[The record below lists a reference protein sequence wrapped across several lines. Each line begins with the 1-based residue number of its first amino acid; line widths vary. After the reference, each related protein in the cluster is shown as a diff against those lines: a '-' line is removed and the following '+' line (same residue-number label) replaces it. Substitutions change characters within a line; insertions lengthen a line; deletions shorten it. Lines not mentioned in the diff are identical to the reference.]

1 MGESYNELMAEAG
14 LLLNRGRLAQALM
27 TCETWRNEGRVSDID
42 AALVAARVNLDA
54 ARPSQ
59 ALEKILEVADTETD
73 NLQVD
78 LVRGLC
84 LFELVRFPEALAT
97 LKSVIRRSPEQSDAQ
112 YIVGLI
118 HELERRDDLA
128 QPYFRMARQLNPDE
142 YMPRVD
148 YSKAVFSEILHQAVA
163 GLPEESARAL
173 QRFPIVVS
181 DLPNIPDLERLR
193 PRVSPRALAMILGG
207 DASNPV
213 IQRRPCLMLF
223 KVSIER
229 TFRDVPLMVTGIRR
243 TVIREFAEA
252 MGLDTD
258 DPGS

>member
-1 MGESYNELMAEAG
+1 MGDSYTELMAEAG

-27 TCETWRNEGRVSDID
+27 TCETWHNEGRVSKVD
-42 AALVAARVNLDA
+42 ASLVAARVNLDA
-54 ARPSQ
+54 ARPAQ
-59 ALEKILEVADTETD
+59 ALEKILEVSDLDTD
-73 NLQVD
+73 HVQVD

-84 LFELVRFPEALAT
+84 LFELVQFPEALAT
-97 LKSVIRRSPEQSDAQ
+97 LKSVVRRSPQEADAH

-118 HELERRDDLA
+118 HELARRDDLA
-128 QPYFRMARQLNPDE
+128 EPFFRQDRQLNPDE

-148 YSKAVFSEILHQAVA
+148 YSKSVFSEILHQAVA

-173 QRFPIVVS
+173 QRYPIVVS

-207 DASNPV
+207 DPANPV

-229 TFRDVPLMVTGIRR
+229 TFRDVGMMVTGIRR

-252 MGLDTD
+252 MGLEGD
-258 DPGS
+258 DPDS

>member
-1 MGESYNELMAEAG
+1 MGESYTELMAEAG

-27 TCETWRNEGRVSDID
+27 TCETWRNEGRVSPVD

-59 ALEKILEVADTETD
+59 ALEKILEVAEADTEH
-73 NLQVD
+73 LQVD

-97 LKSVIRRSPEQSDAQ
+97 LKSVIRRAPEQSDAQ
-112 YIVGLI
+112 YVVGLI
-118 HELERRDDLA
+118 HELQRRDDLA
-128 QPYFRMARQLNPDE
+128 DPYFRMARQLNPDE

-148 YSKAVFSEILHQAVA
+148 YSKSVFSEILHQAVA
-163 GLPEESARAL
+163 GLPEDSARAL
-173 QRFPIVVS
+173 QRYPIVVS

-207 DASNPV
+207 DPTNAV

-229 TFRDVPLMVTGIRR
+229 TFRDVGMMVTGIRR
-243 TVIREFAEA
+243 TVITEFAEA
-252 MGLDTD
+252 MGLDAD
-258 DPGS
+258 DP